1 MPNQNACDTFL
12 ENFSHYDI
20 QEMHEV
26 TFHTA
31 QSFIPW
37 FVEARGK
44 AAIHEENSTKT
55 IPFKSEGGAVDDF
68 QPQSRLK
75 PLALSVDSQ
84 DGISRTHRCGWLF
97 IGVGVSHFVKCK
109 TTSAWHPSIGI

>member
-31 QSFIPW
+31 QSFISML
-37 FVEARGK
+37 EARGK
-44 AAIHEENSTKT
+44 AAIHEENSTKRFLSNRGT
-55 IPFKSEGGAVDDF
+55 VDDF

-75 PLALSVDSQ
+75 PLALTQRMAYRV
-84 DGISRTHRCGWLF
+84 H
-97 IGVGVSHFVKCK
+97 IGVVGFL
-109 TTSAWHPSIGI
+109 

>member
-31 QSFIPW
+31 QSFISML
-37 FVEARGK
+37 EARGK
-44 AAIHEENSTKT
+44 AAIHEENSKKRFLSNRGT
-55 IPFKSEGGAVDDF
+55 VDDF

-75 PLALSVDSQ
+75 PLAL
-84 DGISRTHRCGWLF
+84 THRMAYRVH
-97 IGVGVSHFVKCK
+97 IGVVGFL
-109 TTSAWHPSIGI
+109 